1 MNVAEWI
8 IVGILSF
15 TLFVFLIV
23 GIILFVKLIG
33 LTKDAKVVLAKGE
46 DVIDRAQDIADKA
59 HDIADRAEGVVKNAR
74 RWTSVGSLAKSFVRR
89 YNRGKASKSSSKG
102 K

>member
-8 IVGILSF
+8 IVSILSF
-15 TLFVFLIV
+15 TLLVFLII

-33 LTKDAKVVLAKGE
+33 LTKDAKKVLAKGE
-46 DVIDRAQDIADKA
+46 DVIDRAQDIADRA
-59 HDIADRAEGVVKNAR
+59 HDIADRAEGVVANAR
-74 RWTSVGSLAKSFVRR
+74 RWTSVGSLVKSFAKR
-89 YNRGKASKSSSKG
+89 YNRGKASKSSGKG